1 MNIRKKKTQ
10 FLLFVSCYVA
20 LSVAAKSFRDMV
32 GKAASSKTGH
42 FSLLDCFDW
51 STGSVACTV
60 KEAVKLCSN
69 SIRDT
74 HAELTR
80 QKSVKNALD
89 DAASQGLSGKQ
100 AEKHA
105 KKEGDKAAKRADRNA
120 DRVLGPIVSSG
131 WDFFEVM
138 YYGGTITEGFLRAG
152 GTLVG
157 TYAVGFLAQQRFG
170 RFGYLLG
177 STFGSWIGGRIGLLV
192 FDIVNGVH
200 YLLRSI

>member
-1 MNIRKKKTQ
+1 MRQRSHIW
-10 FLLFVSCYVA
+10 FIE
-20 LSVAAKSFRDMV
+20 AKNCRDMV
-32 GKAASSKTGH
+32 GKEASSKTGH
-42 FSLLDCFDW
+42 FSLFDCFDW

-60 KEAVKLCSN
+60 KEAVKLYSN

-74 HAELTR
+74 HVELTR
-80 QKSVKNALD
+80 QISLNSALA
-89 DAASQGLSGKQ
+89 DAASQGLSGKE

-105 KKEGDKAAKRADRNA
+105 KKEANKAAKRADRNA

-138 YYGGTITEGFLRAG
+138 YYGGTISEGFLRAG

-192 FDIVNGVH
+192 YDIVNGMH
-200 YLLRSI
+200 YLLQSI

>member
-10 FLLFVSCYVA
+10 FLLFLCAYVA
-20 LSVAAKSFRDMV
+20 LSIAAKNCRDMV
-32 GKAASSKTGH
+32 GEAATSKTGH
-42 FSLLDCFDW
+42 FNLLDCFDW

-60 KEAVKLCSN
+60 KEAVKLYCN

-74 HAELTR
+74 HVELTR
-80 QKSVKNALD
+80 QKSMKSALA
-89 DAASQGLSGKQ
+89 DAASQGLSGKE
-100 AEKHA
+100 AEKQA
-105 KKEGDKAAKRADRNA
+105 KKEAKKAAKLADRNA
-120 DRVLGPIVSSG
+120 NRVLGPIVSSG

-157 TYAVGFLAQQRFG
+157 TYAVGFFAQQRFG

-192 FDIVNGVH
+192 YDLVNGVH
-200 YLLRSI
+200 YLLQFT